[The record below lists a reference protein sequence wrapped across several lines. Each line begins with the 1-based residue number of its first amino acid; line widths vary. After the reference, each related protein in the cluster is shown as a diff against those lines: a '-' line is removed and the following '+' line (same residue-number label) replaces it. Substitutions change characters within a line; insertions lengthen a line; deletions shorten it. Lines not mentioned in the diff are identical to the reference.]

1 MLKKSKK
8 TKDDKMPI
16 VAGSVEI
23 KSVSPLSNPVSRDLK
38 TIIGEHMSIEGSIR
52 GEETVE
58 IEGSVKGEIELEKRN
73 LTIGSKGRV
82 KGEIHARNVSISG
95 ELKGNVKA
103 LEKVEVKRE
112 ADFYGEIKAKFISVE
127 DGAYFKGVI
136 ELNREPQKKSSDTKK
151 SKKPATT

>member
-1 MLKKSKK
+1 MFKKSKK
-8 TKDDKMPI
+8 NKDDKMPEA
-16 VAGSVEI
+16 AGSAEI
-23 KSVSPLSNPVSRDLK
+23 KSVSPLPSPVPRDLK
-38 TIIGEHMSIEGSIR
+38 TIIGEHMFIEGSIR

-58 IEGSVKGEIELEKRN
+58 IEGSVEGEIELEKRN

-112 ADFYGEIKAKFISVE
+112 ADFYGEIKAKCISVE
-127 DGAYFKGVI
+127 DGACFKGVI
-136 ELNREPQKKSSDTKK
+136 ELNREPQIKSSDTEEPKE
-151 SKKPATT
+151 PAAP

>member
-1 MLKKSKK
+1 MIKKSKK
-8 TKDDKMPI
+8 NKDDKMPE
-16 VAGSVEI
+16 VVGSVEM
-23 KSVSPLSNPVSRDLK
+23 KSVSPLSSPVSRDLK
-38 TIIGEHMSIEGSIR
+38 TIISEHMSIEGSIY

-58 IEGSVKGEIELEKRN
+58 IEGSVKGEIELEKHN

-82 KGEIHARNVSISG
+82 KGKIHARNVSISG

-112 ADFYGEIKAKFISVE
+112 ADFYGEIKAKCISVE

-136 ELNREPQKKSSDTKK
+136 ELNRELQIKSSDINKAEE
-151 SKKPATT
+151 PAST